1 MENVVA
7 EKFFDY
13 VRNCENGKVSTEEEQ
28 LYLDAYKTFQRSGA
42 VAWPVFKKIQNQ
54 KLILV
59 REALSRT
66 DALVLGQYLQQSA
79 ETKESNL
86 RVLEIKNC
94 GLSNSCLAEIL
105 TGVAAQPRIS

>member
-1 MENVVA
+1 MEKVVQ

-13 VRNCENGKVSTEEEQ
+13 ARTCENGKVSTEEEQ
-28 LYLDAYKTFQRSGA
+28 LYLDAYKAFQRSGA

-66 DALVLGQYLQQSA
+66 DAFVLG
-79 ETKESNL
+79 
-86 RVLEIKNC
+86 
-94 GLSNSCLAEIL
+94 
-105 TGVAAQPRIS
+105 